1 MTPLVNGP
9 NNHFLDTLD
18 DAAAFD
24 TASEPASADL
34 SRFYGDTLLIILFQ
48 ETGTELYVIFAWIS
62 VSGTGNKDKN
72 HQYADGQNRFRSPA
86 SI

>member
-1 MTPLVNGP
+1 MMPLP
-9 NNHFLDTLD
+9 SILL
-18 DAAAFD
+18 
-24 TASEPASADL
+24 L
-34 SRFYGDTLLIILFQ
+34 SRPLLTGAVFYGDTLLIILFQ

-86 SI
+86 SL